1 TDTGDG
7 ACELFRVQSIH
18 WVEKQNI

>member
-1 TDTGDG
+1 TGDG